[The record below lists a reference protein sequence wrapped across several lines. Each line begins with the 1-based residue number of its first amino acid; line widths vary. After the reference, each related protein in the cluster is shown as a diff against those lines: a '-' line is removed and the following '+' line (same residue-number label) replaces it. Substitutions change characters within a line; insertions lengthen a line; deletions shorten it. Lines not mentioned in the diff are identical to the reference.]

1 MSRATDGAERQSP
14 RVPLANVV
22 ARLEEN
28 GLLVQA
34 ADADVMVQGITDDS
48 RRVEQGDLFCAWT
61 GTASDSHSYVATVER
76 AGAVAAIV
84 EKKVEGV
91 KLPQV
96 VVRDGRRA
104 AALAAALVFGDPQDD
119 LTLVGV
125 TGTNGK
131 TTTVWILRHLLSEL
145 GRVPTDPAARA
156 ASLGTLGL
164 RTGADQSAASGE
176 SLTTPGPVD
185 LARTLRDLVDD
196 GFRALAMEVSS
207 HALDQGRV
215 HSLRFDVVVFTN
227 LTRDHLDY
235 HQTMEAYRAAKL
247 SLLELLRPSGTAVLN
262 ADEAAWSG
270 ISAARVLRFSV
281 RDEHADILAENIQLS
296 ASGACFDLVTR
307 DTRAPVQLPLLG
319 GYNVENALGAAAACV
334 ALGYSVAQIA
344 AGLATV
350 SQVPGR
356 LERIATTPCPV
367 LADYAHTP
375 DALERALA
383 TLRPLVKGRL
393 IVVFGAGGDRDR
405 GKRPLMGEVA
415 ERLSDV
421 AIVTSDNP
429 RTEHPDAIIDEIVAG
444 MKRGTHVR
452 VTDRR
457 AAIAH
462 ALRIAEADDC
472 VLLAGKGHE
481 DYQVVGTT
489 KHPFDERVVVREL
502 LEMQGAGT

>member
-1 MSRATDGAERQSP
+1 MSRPTT
-14 RVPLANVV
+14 LASVV
-22 ARLEEN
+22 KRLGEN

-34 ADADVMVQGITDDS
+34 ADGDVIVRGITDNS

-61 GTASDSHSYVATVER
+61 GTTSDSHRYVAAVES

-84 EKKVEGV
+84 EKRVDGV

-96 VVRDGRRA
+96 IVRDGRRA
-104 AALAAALVFGDPQDD
+104 AALAAAVVFGDAQDA

-145 GRVPTDPAARA
+145 GKA

-164 RTGADQSAASGE
+164 RTTADQPAASGE

-215 HSLRFDVVVFTN
+215 HSLRFDAVVFTN

-235 HQTMEAYRAAKL
+235 HQTMEAYKAAKL
-247 SLLELLRPSGTAVLN
+247 SLLQLLRPNGTAVVN
-262 ADEAAWSG
+262 ADEPEWND
-270 ISAARVLRFSV
+270 ITAARVLLFSTKDPRSDV
-281 RDEHADILAENIQLS
+281 CAANVELS
-296 ASGACFDLVTR
+296 AAGAHFNLVTNEGS
-307 DTRAPVQLPLLG
+307 APVYLPLLG
-319 GYNVENALGAAAACV
+319 GYNVENALGAAAACI
-334 ALGYSVAQIA
+334 ALGYTVTQIA
-344 AGLATV
+344 ARLATV
-350 SQVPGR
+350 PQVPGR

-367 LADYAHTP
+367 LTDYAHTP
-375 DALERALA
+375 DALERALT
-383 TLRPLVKGRL
+383 TLRPLVTGRL

-405 GKRPLMGEVA
+405 GKRPLMGEAA

-429 RTEHPDAIIDEIVAG
+429 RTEQPGAIIDQIVAG
-444 MKRGTHVR
+444 MKRAVHVR

-457 AAIAH
+457 AAIAR
-462 ALRIAEADDC
+462 ALLIARPDDC
-472 VLLAGKGHE
+472 ILLAGKGHE
-481 DYQVVGTT
+481 DYQIVGTT
-489 KHPFDERVVVREL
+489 KYPFDERVVVREL
-502 LEMQGAGT
+502 LRTQGDGA